1 MIPPI
6 ICKLLLQAIQIIIYR
21 ATKGKNFKPIKL
33 EQNWFRA
40 SFKPFKKS
48 KLQKNR
54 QSHVSF
60 KLVIVKFE
68 DYYDSSQN
76 GGVLQAYNS

>member
-1 MIPPI
+1 MLKPEPEM
-6 ICKLLLQAIQIIIYR
+6 
-21 ATKGKNFKPIKL
+21 NFKPIKL

-60 KLVIVKFE
+60 KLVIVKFG
-68 DYYDSSQN
+68 DYYDSSQSQN
-76 GGVLQAYNS
+76 GGILQAYNS